1 MQKRPLSYTLTT
13 PISSLPSPLL
23 GPGACH
29 HPSPVSP
36 HSVTDPSLY
45 SAHNASP
52 PLVRSTDVSARPYAH
67 PLPSR
72 PKSGPLFGSLTH
84 TLTLRLLVPS
94 APNTHTHIHS
104 YADTHKAHSPLERW
118 AEVVT
123 VITDPHFST
132 PTPPPLRASTTPPW
146 QRERERERN

>member
-1 MQKRPLSYTLTT
+1 MQKRPLSYTLTS

-29 HPSPVSP
+29 HPSRVSP
-36 HSVTDPSLY
+36 HSVTDLSLY

-52 PLVRSTDVSARPYAH
+52 PLVRSMEVSARPYAH

-84 TLTLRLLVPS
+84 TLMLRLLVPS
-94 APNTHTHIHS
+94 GTHTQTHTRKHS
-104 YADTHKAHSPLERW
+104 CADTHKVHSPLKHW

-123 VITDPHFST
+123 ITTVPHFST
-132 PTPPPLRASTTPPW
+132 PDPPSLHHPSLT
-146 QRERERERN
+146 ERN